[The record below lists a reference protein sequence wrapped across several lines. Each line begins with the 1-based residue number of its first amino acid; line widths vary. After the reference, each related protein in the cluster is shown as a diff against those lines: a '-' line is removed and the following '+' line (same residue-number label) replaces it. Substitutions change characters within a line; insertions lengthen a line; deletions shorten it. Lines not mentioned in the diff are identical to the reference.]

1 MFEIDAEISATLTNL
16 NGAFVCLVCGLTSGI
31 KDPEAHC
38 PVCNLPWEKLEA
50 IR

>member
-16 NGAFVCLVCGLTSGI
+16 NAALVCLVCGLTSGI

-38 PVCNLPWEKLEA
+38 PVCNLPWKELEN

>member
-16 NGAFVCLVCGLTSGI
+16 NAALVCLVCGLTSGI
-31 KDPEAHC
+31 KDPEAQC
-38 PVCNLPWEKLEA
+38 RVCNLPWEKLEA

>member
-1 MFEIDAEISATLTNL
+1 MFKIDAEISATLTNL
-16 NGAFVCLVCGLTSGI
+16 NAALVCLVCGLTSGI

-38 PVCNLPWEKLEA
+38 PVCNLPRKELEN

>member
-1 MFEIDAEISATLTNL
+1 MFEIDTEISATLTNL
-16 NGAFVCLVCGLTSGI
+16 NAASVCLVCGLTSGI